1 MIVSLPP
8 WVNRSFAFILF
19 ALLGFLLR
27 YAYAPYQ
34 FWWVAPLVLA
44 SFFALIT
51 RFGLAKLRIL
61 LIFAFQL
68 SFELHLLWWSGI
80 YVGMLPAV
88 FLALSQAVL
97 MTLPFLFWRSSAI
110 SSLPACWLIGEF
122 LITHFPYGG
131 FGWGRLGY
139 IGSGPISLY
148 SAGGVQLFS
157 FTMLIFALALVS
169 RKKMVIV
176 LSLFLL
182 LLGYLPSK
190 IYTSTNENLNSIKVT
205 YVQGNVPRMGL
216 DFNKQRQAVLNNHV
230 KATETVDSKT
240 DLIVWPE
247 NASDVDPLID
257 PVRSDLVDLAYR
269 METPILIGG
278 VSSQNSKILN
288 ISLLVRP
295 NGIHDPVYVKRHLA
309 PFAEYLPL
317 RKIAEFISSDATRI
331 HDMTAGTREVAFKVG
346 ESTISPIICFEILDD
361 GLLKEK
367 LHSNIWITQTNTAT
381 FGYSAEAEQQLQIIK
396 VRAIEHARPIVAV
409 STTGPSAFI
418 DERGSITLKSNK
430 FEQSTATKLVYLSN
444 STTLADTL
452 PWEWIVMVLSF
463 LPLAIRQR
471 TR

>member
-8 WVNRSFAFILF
+8 WVNRSFAFIPF

-34 FWWVAPLVLA
+34 FWWVAPFSIA
-44 SFFALIT
+44 TFFALIA
-51 RFGLAKLRIL
+51 RFGASRLRIL
-61 LIFAFQL
+61 LIFTFQF

-97 MTLPFLFWRSSAI
+97 MALPFIFWRTTAK
-110 SSLPACWLIGEF
+110 SSLPACWLLGEF

-139 IGSGPISLY
+139 IGSGPVSLY
-148 SAGGVQLFS
+148 SIGGVQLFS
-157 FTMLIFALALVS
+157 FAMLIVALALVS
-169 RKKMVIV
+169 RKKTVIV

-182 LLGYLPSK
+182 LLGYLPSR
-190 IYTSTNENLNSIKVT
+190 IFSTTNKDLDSIKVT

-230 KATETVDSKT
+230 KATETIDSKT

-257 PVRSDLVDLAYR
+257 PVRSNLVDLAFR
-269 METPILIGG
+269 MKSPILIGG

-288 ISLLVRP
+288 ISFLVRP
-295 NGIHDPVYVKRHLA
+295 YGIYDPVYVKRHLA

-346 ESTISPIICFEILDD
+346 KSTISPIICFEILDD
-361 GLLKEK
+361 ELLREK
-367 LHSNIWITQTNTAT
+367 LQSNIWIAQTNTAT
-381 FGYSAEAEQQLQIIK
+381 FGYTAEAEQQLQIIK
-396 VRAIEHARPIVAV
+396 IRAIEHARPIVAV

-418 DERGSITLKSNK
+418 DERGSITFKSNK
-430 FEQSTATKLVYLSN
+430 FEQSDSTKLVGLSN

-463 LPLAIRQR
+463 LPLVIRR
-471 TR
+471 ISR